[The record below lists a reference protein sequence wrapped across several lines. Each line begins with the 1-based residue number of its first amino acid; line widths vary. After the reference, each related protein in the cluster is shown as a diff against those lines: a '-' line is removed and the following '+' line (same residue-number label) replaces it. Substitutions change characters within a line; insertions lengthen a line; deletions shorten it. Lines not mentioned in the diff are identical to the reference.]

1 MSLKRLKEG
10 RKWTA
15 SPLTTDGSSL
25 SNNGRCAIIRPLPWS
40 GIEVVITGLTRNQLV
55 GFTGTWVRIP
65 PAPHELGTCIIAG
78 AFPIAWWDSPVRS
91 MGKHSSAISV
101 GTAGIA
107 DASTRCLLRLTRSGH
122 FRFQQTTHWATV
134 SLTPHRGVTPFVCPL
149 RQKMNP
155 NLLWVRI
162 LFS

>member
-1 MSLKRLKEG
+1 M
-10 RKWTA
+10 
-15 SPLTTDGSSL
+15 
-25 SNNGRCAIIRPLPWS
+25 
-40 GIEVVITGLTRNQLV
+40 VITGLTRNQLV

-65 PAPHELGTCIIAG
+65 PAPRELGTCIIAG
-78 AFPIAWWDSPVRS
+78 AFPIACGAGWDPPVRS

-122 FRFQQTTHWATV
+122 FRFQRTTHWATV

-149 RQKMNP
+149 RFLHPYPNP
-155 NLLWVRI
+155 LRVRI
-162 LFS
+162 FIALRLFGALRTGQHSDMIVSTDVKKIRSLHNI